1 MIKKVNYIDLIEGI
15 GAGGTASVF
24 MGVDNHSGFP
34 VAVKVLHKSLFKNEF
49 IKKKF
54 IAEANH
60 YVYLKHPNIVQ
71 LKDLIKKEDAIYL
84 VMEYV
89 DGDTLEDYIN
99 KISGP
104 IPEEIAIPILKEILL
119 AIEYA
124 HEKDVIHLDIKP
136 SNIMITKDGD
146 IKVLDF
152 GISADLNIDHNDP
165 TMGSPMY
172 MSPEQVKGEKLNLKS
187 DIYSIGITFFQML
200 TAKFPHPVNGS
211 RDDLFRSIINGNL
224 KKIKDFVPWSSI
236 ECQNLIDKATKKS
249 TFLRYKDCKEFLE
262 DVKELEK
269 VYETS

>member
-1 MIKKVNYIDLIEGI
+1 LRTKVNYIDIIDEL
-15 GAGGTASVF
+15 GAGGTASVYL
-24 MGVDNHSGFP
+24 GIDNHSGFP
-34 VAVKVLHKSLFKNEF
+34 VAVKVLHKSLFKNDF

-60 YVYLKHPNIVQ
+60 YVYLRHPNIVQ
-71 LKDLIKKEDAIYL
+71 LKDLIIKEDAIYL

-124 HEKDVIHLDIKP
+124 HNKKVIHLDIKP

-146 IKVLDF
+146 LKVLDF
-152 GISADLNIDHNDP
+152 GISADLNLDNNDP

-172 MSPEQVKGEKLNLKS
+172 MSPEQVSGEKLDLKS
-187 DIYSIGITFFQML
+187 DIYSLGITFFQML
-200 TAKFPHPVNGS
+200 TAKFPYKLNLS
-211 RDDLFRSIINGNL
+211 REELFKSIKYGDL
-224 KKIKDFVPWSSI
+224 KKINDFVPWGSK
-236 ECQNLIDKATKKS
+236 ECQNIINKATEK
-249 TFLRYKDCKEFLE
+249 TTYLRYKDCKKFIQ
-262 DVKELEK
+262 DVKKLEQ
-269 VYETS
+269 VHEAG